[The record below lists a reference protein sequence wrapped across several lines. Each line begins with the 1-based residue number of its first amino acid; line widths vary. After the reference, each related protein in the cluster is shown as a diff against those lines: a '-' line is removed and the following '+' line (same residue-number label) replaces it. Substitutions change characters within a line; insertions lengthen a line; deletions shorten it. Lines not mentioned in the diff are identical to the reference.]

1 MTTKN
6 HETFPRNFKF
16 GPYGDTPGN
25 RLDIRGAQQDKNVYS
40 VQDRYSIVK
49 RQLQFTAHESRLI
62 LKIMGKY
69 RKNCHQPSFAQ
80 NL

>member
-40 VQDRYSIVK
+40 VQDDLYRIQYSQAPITVYGPK
-49 RQLQFTAHESRLI
+49 KQVNLEN
-62 LKIMGKY
+62 Y
-69 RKNCHQPSFAQ
+69 R
-80 NL
+80 